1 MRTKDQM
8 ALEEAYSSVLNE
20 SHKKHCCDECK
31 KKKKKTP
38 CCGKKTKEEEELK
51 ESVFADVS
59 VGKDFIEAMSFWV
72 AGLGTAAAAAGAVV
86 GGSNLLRVIAKY
98 KEKNNM
104 ISLLNNPEIKPLY
117 NELRDIYNKYKE
129 TKNASQLQSPYQ
141 KKSNEIKQKIS
152 EIIGIE
158 AHGEDSSKYHMAV
171 KKALEDENNKTEN
184 KM

>member
-1 MRTKDQM
+1 MRTKDQI
-8 ALEEAYSSVLNE
+8 ALQEAYEIMIEE
-20 SHKKHCCDECK
+20 SRKKSCCDSCK
-31 KKKKKTP
+31 NKKTP
-38 CCGKKTKEEEELK
+38 CCKNKNKKKLVDELD
-51 ESVFADVS
+51 ESFFGDIS
-59 VGKDFIEAMSFWV
+59 FGPQFIEAMMFWV
-72 AGLGTAAAAAGAVV
+72 AGIGTAAAAAGAVV

-117 NELRDIYNKYKE
+117 NELRELAKKYKE
-129 TKNASQLQSPYQ
+129 TKDMKINFEHQN
-141 KKSNEIKQKIS
+141 KSNEIKQKIS

-171 KKALEDENNKTEN
+171 KKALEDENKKTEN

>member
-1 MRTKDQM
+1 MRTKDQI
-8 ALEEAYSSVLNE
+8 ALQEAYEIMIEE
-20 SHKKHCCDECK
+20 SRKKSCCDSCK
-31 KKKKKTP
+31 NKKTP
-38 CCGKKTKEEEELK
+38 CCKNKNKKKLVDELD
-51 ESVFADVS
+51 ESFFGDIS
-59 VGKDFIEAMSFWV
+59 FGPQFIEAMMFWV
-72 AGLGTAAAAAGAVV
+72 AGIGTAAAAAGAVV

-117 NELRDIYNKYKE
+117 NELRDISNKYKE
-129 TKNASQLQSPYQ
+129 TKNAQLQSFHQ
-141 KKSNEIKQKIS
+141 NKSNEIKQKIS